1 MKALPSCGRKA
12 RARTALN
19 GSFQKKPIFWGA
31 TVRNRYLFIFPHLF
45 VRQDDKG
52 KKRPQQGSFPFEV
65 YGKATH
71 EVDRVAVPCL
81 LPQRGKKNKIYIGA
95 CLPKR

>member
-19 GSFQKKPIFWGA
+19 GSFQKKPIFWAA
-31 TVRNRYLFIFPHLF
+31 TVRNRYLFLFPICLSNKTT
-45 VRQDDKG
+45 RER
-52 KKRPQQGSFPFEV
+52 KRPQQGGFPFEA
-65 YGKATH
+65 YENATH

-81 LPQRGKKNKIYIGA
+81 LPQRNKKI
-95 CLPKR
+95 